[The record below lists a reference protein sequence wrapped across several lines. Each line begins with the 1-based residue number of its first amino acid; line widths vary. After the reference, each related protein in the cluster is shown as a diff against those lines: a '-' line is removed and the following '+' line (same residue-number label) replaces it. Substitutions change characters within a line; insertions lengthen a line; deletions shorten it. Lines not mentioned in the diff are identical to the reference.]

1 MIVTNQSAMDSR
13 TNPKGL
19 PTPGLQSRSASM
31 RNVKLLAV
39 LSLFLIACFSRPLYS
54 LIRFAIHSDLYS
66 HILLIPFI
74 SAYLVWLQRH
84 NLSDHSQPRRALALF
99 PFLAAVGA
107 IIASWWSTHSGINL
121 HPANYLDLTTI
132 SFISFFIAICFCFF
146 GAPTL
151 RAIAFPLGFLVFMLP
166 LPVFLEHG
174 IETFL
179 QHGSASA
186 ACGLFRL
193 FGMPVFNQGTE
204 IQLPGF
210 AMQVAPECS
219 GIHSSLVLF
228 ITSLLGGHL
237 LLRANWARAIFVL
250 AVIPLAMLRNGFRIF
265 VLGELCV
272 QLDPAWIHSALHR
285 RGGPLFFAVSLIPF
299 FLFLLLLRK
308 LEARNRVTGVTGA
321 PGSVLHLFSRVSWLG
336 RKK

>member
-39 LSLFLIACFSRPLYS
+39 LSLLLIACFSRPLYS
-54 LIRFAIHSDLYS
+54 LVRFAIHSDLYS
-66 HILLIPFI
+66 HTLLIPFI
-74 SAYLVWLQRH
+74 SAYLVWLQRK
-84 NLSDHSQPRRALALF
+84 NLSHKQPRHRGLGLPPLIVGMGLLAAYWFGLSATRHFAQDYLALMTAS
-99 PFLAAVGA
+99 FLCLLGGA
-107 IIASWWSTHSGINL
+107 LLLLFGSTN
-121 HPANYLDLTTI
+121 
-132 SFISFFIAICFCFF
+132 
-146 GAPTL
+146 L
-151 RAIAFPLGFLVFMLP
+151 RAVSFPLAFLVFVIP
-166 LPVFLEHG
+166 LPTSFEHG

-228 ITSLLGGHL
+228 ITSLLAGHL

-272 QLDPAWIHSALHR
+272 QLDPAWIHSELHH
-285 RGGPLFFAVSLIPF
+285 RGGPLFFALSLIPF